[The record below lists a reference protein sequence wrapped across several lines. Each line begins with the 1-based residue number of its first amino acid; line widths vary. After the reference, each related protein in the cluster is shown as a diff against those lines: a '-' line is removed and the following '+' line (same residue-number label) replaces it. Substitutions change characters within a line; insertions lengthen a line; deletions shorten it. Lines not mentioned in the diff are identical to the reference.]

1 VNIVSFGYI
10 EEYNVSQIAQKLV
23 KRAQES
29 SNEKELRINFAVELR
44 QKVADQL
51 YKMAPGEFEKKKIA

>member
-44 QKVADQL
+44 QKVADLL